1 MTRRWEVHVS
11 TLPISL
17 VSGREDSGRSTE
29 NENGCRPRSAPVT
42 SLPHPGIP
50 HHESVVTVRRLR
62 HRIGCGDQAGIAHP
76 GVIRDL
82 GQTSRVSRYGSIGKP
97 KSGFQRPP
105 TKHSRLH
112 DSFNSGSWLC
122 CQPIPA
128 RLSTAAP
135 QTKRSLPQSE
145 HLKKH

>member
-17 VSGREDSGRSTE
+17 VSGLEDSGRSTE

-112 DSFNSGSWLC
+112 DSFNSGSC
-122 CQPIPA
+122 PRCEPMPA
-128 RLSTAAP
+128 RPSAPAP
-135 QTKRSLPQSE
+135 QTRFLASRPE
-145 HLKKH
+145 H